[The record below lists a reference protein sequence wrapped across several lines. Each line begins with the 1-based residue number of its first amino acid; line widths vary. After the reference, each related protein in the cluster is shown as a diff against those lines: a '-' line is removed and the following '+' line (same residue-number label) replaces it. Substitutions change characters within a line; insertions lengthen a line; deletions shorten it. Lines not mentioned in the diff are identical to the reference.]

1 MHVLKVHS
9 KYEEGQIVDVDVVF
23 NIHSDGGQHRG
34 IAQVRGQ
41 DMLDSTVEGAT
52 T

>member
-1 MHVLKVHS
+1 MHILKVDS
-9 KYEEGQIVDVDVVF
+9 KYEEGQIVDVVF

-34 IAQVRGQ
+34 IAQVRGH